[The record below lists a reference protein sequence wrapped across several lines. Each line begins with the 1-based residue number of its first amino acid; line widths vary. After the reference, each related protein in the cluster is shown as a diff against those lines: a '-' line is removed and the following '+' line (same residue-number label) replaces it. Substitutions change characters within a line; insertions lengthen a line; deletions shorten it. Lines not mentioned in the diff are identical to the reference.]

1 MIFGPDFVTHA
12 QAESIGAK
20 TLQFFLRQSMC
31 PRMRSMT
38 HCAKGLHPRWRRSTR
53 IQPRELL
60 LFLTGASA
68 AGIGDR
74 SREVEIALV
83 LNELRDRDSKACF
96 IG

>member
-1 MIFGPDFVTHA
+1 
-12 QAESIGAK
+12 
-20 TLQFFLRQSMC
+20 
-31 PRMRSMT
+31 
-38 HCAKGLHPRWRRSTR
+38 
-53 IQPRELL
+53 L